1 MSESAPIAVTGT
13 AGFWARRSS
22 TRRRRPACRCGRSCG
37 GERACG
43 GRDDRLRAGR
53 SRRVAGGVPRVPGG
67 DSRGGVDE
75 RRRTRPDGDGGG
87 RGARR
92 GRSAGA
98 GQLAERVRV
107 RGTPAGGSADG
118 GDSAASTPPAKPA
131 ATRTRH
137 RAAGQE
143 RHAEGLAERGHPVVV
158 LRPGVIVGPGRRWTA
173 RLGAARGPLA
183 VRIGGGAAVPLIGVA
198 DCGRAVVRAA
208 ILDAEQGLR
217 AFNLVGDDTPTQ
229 RAYLKRI
236 RGEAGLRATV
246 PVPAGLI
253 GWTGRRL
260 HPILGR
266 RLPGILRPAAFDAP
280 QAAALS
286 EQQSES
292 RPPAF
297 KRTTP
302 PATKRIAYLT
312 GEYPARRTPSC
323 SARSMRCGGKASRC

>member
-1 MSESAPIAVTGT
+1 MSESAPIAVTGA
-13 AGFWARRSS
+13 AGFLGSAILDAAAEAGVPVRAILRRGAALPGVE
-22 TRRRRPACRCGRSCG
+22 TI
-37 GERACG
+37 ACG
-43 GRDDRLRAGR
+43 LDDPDALREAFRGCRAVIHAAASMSGDGRDPTATVVDAVRGED
-53 SRRVAGGVPRVPGG
+53 VPLVLVSSLSVYGYEALQPG
-67 DSRGGVDE
+67 DPLTE
-75 RRRTRPDGDGGG
+75 ET
-87 RGARR
+87 ARFD
-92 GRSAGA
+92 SAGETGRDA
-98 GQLAERVRV
+98 Y
-107 RGTPAGGSADG
+107 
-118 GDSAASTPPAKPA
+118 AALKL
-131 ATRTRH
+131 
-137 RAAGQE
+137 GQE

-208 ILDAEQGLR
+208 LLDAEQGLR

-266 RLPGILRPAAFDAP
+266 RLPGILRPAAFDARFKP
-280 QAAALS
+280 LRYPNDKAKAAGL
-286 EQQSES
+286 
-292 RPPAF
+292 
-297 KRTTP
+297 
-302 PATKRIAYLT
+302 L
-312 GEYPARRTPSC
+312 
-323 SARSMRCGGKASRC
+323 